1 MITGYNHNV
10 RHNGRIYHI
19 QTEDSGI
26 QYAHI
31 ITHLF
36 VGGNIISSKKSSYD
50 HLVGKI
56 NDEDEMEK
64 EIRALMK
71 EQHKE
76 MMRGLKAGEYDHIG
90 SFKKEGEALTPGAE
104 GQVKVRNVVAEG
116 PKVGGI
122 GGLPG
127 MTAAAAEMEEN
138 FNLSNDG
145 DEFADLERSIEAILS
160 DVDSLL
166 DSEETDA
173 APAKTPSP
181 QQRPARESRM
191 RSSRLG
197 RERPSL
203 QQDRIGF
210 SAPPHTAS
218 SSSSAGD
225 LTAVEWTPSRP
236 VPNRPT
242 APLPR
247 PSSSTLPRPSSTRNQ
262 TLTGVPSFAPPPP
275 QATQEASPFSLD
287 RLIAET
293 LTLAE
298 SRADASFTLSAL
310 PPLATA
316 KTEHRETFI
325 GSFARQQL
333 ETLIV
338 SAPKNTALQQT
349 FLSYLQGKPPS

>member
-56 NDEDEMEK
+56 SDEDEMEK

-138 FNLSNDG
+138 FNLSSDG

-166 DSEETDA
+166 DSEETESTST
-173 APAKTPSP
+173 KTPTP

-210 SAPPHTAS
+210 SAPPNAATS
-218 SSSSAGD
+218 TSSAGD

-236 VPNRPT
+236 MPNRPT

-247 PSSSTLPRPSSTRNQ
+247 PSSSTIPRPSSTRNQ
-262 TLTGVPSFAPPPP
+262 TLTSVPSFSPP
-275 QATQEASPFSLD
+275 QATREANPLPLA

-310 PPLATA
+310 PPFRAA
-316 KTEHRETFI
+316 KTEHRETFS
-325 GSFARQQL
+325 GSFARQQI
-333 ETLIV
+333 ETLCA